1 MGTWVNGEE
10 GGMDRWVGV
19 LVGRYMGRWTHVHSW
34 EDIELDDHG
43 SPLCLRS
50 LTTLLFS
57 WKNFITQ
64 IL

>member
-34 EDIELDDHG
+34 EDIELDDRG

-57 WKNFITQ
+57 
-64 IL
+64 